1 MNKTQLK
8 RYAKLLAKV
17 GVNVKKGQWV
27 IVQADLDQPE
37 FVEMAVEELYR
48 AGAGRVIVEWSHQPL
63 AKINY
68 KYANEKML
76 SELQKWETE
85 KLEWTANELP
95 AMLYLES
102 SDPDGLKGIDQEKF
116 TAVRTAR
123 TKVTKPYRDRMECK
137 YQWCIA
143 AVPGKAWAKKVFP
156 DLMVNKAVETLW
168 DYILKASRADGADP
182 VREWARH
189 NDALAARCDYLNRLG
204 LVSLEYRSSNGT
216 DFKVGLIPD
225 SVFMG
230 GGEETTGGRY
240 FNPNI
245 PSEEIFISPKAGE
258 AEGIVYST
266 KPLSYQGELIE
277 NFSVRFEC
285 GRAVEVK
292 AEKNQHLLE
301 KMIAMDEGAAKLGEC
316 ALIAYDSP
324 INNQG
329 ILYYN
334 TLFDENA
341 SCHLAL
347 GRGFDNTLKGFERMT
362 KEEIHEKGINDSMIH
377 VDFMIGAK
385 DLEIVGVTKNGE
397 RVPIFK
403 DGNWAF

>member
-8 RYAKLLAKV
+8 RYAKLLAKT
-17 GVNVKKGQWV
+17 GINVKKGQWV

-37 FVEMAVEELYR
+37 FVEMVVEELYR

-116 TAVRTAR
+116 TAVRSAR
-123 TKVTKPYRDRMECK
+123 TSVIKPYRDRMECK

-156 DLMVNKAVETLW
+156 ELMVNKAVETLW
-168 DYILKASRADGADP
+168 DYILKASRADGPDP

-277 NFSVRFEC
+277 NFSVRL
-285 GRAVEVK
+285 RA
-292 AEKNQHLLE
+292 A
-301 KMIAMDEGAAKLGEC
+301 GPSKLRRRRT
-316 ALIAYDSP
+316 S
-324 INNQG
+324 
-329 ILYYN
+329 
-334 TLFDENA
+334 T
-341 SCHLAL
+341 SSK
-347 GRGFDNTLKGFERMT
+347 R
-362 KEEIHEKGINDSMIH
+362 
-377 VDFMIGAK
+377 
-385 DLEIVGVTKNGE
+385 
-397 RVPIFK
+397 
-403 DGNWAF
+403 